1 MLRKISHVVR
11 KKTHVVRKKFYVA
24 SIFHH
29 PPPPF
34 TALPAACGREQ
45 PRAAMSASRPRQMQ
59 REGVPM
65 ACMWELNWMLP
76 ACIVSFSE
84 ASGAMQDGNEGVET
98 G

>member
-45 PRAAMSASRPRQMQ
+45 PRAAMSASRPRRMQ
-59 REGVPM
+59 REGVLM
-65 ACMWELNWMLP
+65 ACMGWLNWMPP
-76 ACIVSFSE
+76 ACIVAFSE
-84 ASGAMQDGNEGVET
+84 ASGAMLDGNEGVET